1 MITVQEAMKLKGCT
15 RAAIADAIGR
25 GKIDAEKFGKMWAI
39 VQNPKFES
47 WSPMA
52 VRQQAGRAR
61 WSTPKAK
68 KARKSA

>member
-15 RAAIADAIGR
+15 RAAIVDAIGR

-39 VQNPKFES
+39 VQNPKFEI
-47 WSPMA
+47 WMPMK

-61 WSTPKAK
+61 AAKAK
-68 KARKSA
+68 KARRST